1 MALPLGGR
9 QVKPWNFRL
18 LPSGVRA
25 AASYCEPVELW
36 LLLLVAALGAVVGA
50 ALAMVWFKGSQSGR
64 GASTTATD
72 QASEVG
78 TNGAAA
84 EVPLAQLMSV
94 LPGASLAVDGVSG
107 AVERAS
113 QRAVSLGLVT
123 ANRIAVPELDELVR
137 RVMAD
142 GATRERD
149 FLLRRSPRDAAPLHL
164 RARAGT
170 LNSTTVLVFV
180 EDVTGVRR
188 VDTVRRDFVANVS
201 HELKTPVG
209 ALLLLSEALSD
220 ASEDP
225 KAVRRFSDRIT
236 AECERLTRLIAD
248 LIDLSRLQSD
258 DPLQEAREV
267 AIDDL
272 IGEAVDTVRTAAAGQ
287 QISVVVGGTRGLSVY
302 GVEDQLVTALRNLL
316 ANAIAYSQPK
326 TQVAVGVAAAD
337 GTVSISVKDQG
348 IGIANG
354 EIDRIFERFYRVDPA
369 RSRVTG
375 GTGLGLSLVKHICQ
389 NHGGEVTVWSVPG
402 EGSTFTLRLPQFLA
416 GLEAARSDQ
425 GAPQTRAVTPG
436 ARDGDPSM
444 RPAQSGGG
452 ES

>member
-1 MALPLGGR
+1 M
-9 QVKPWNFRL
+9 
-18 LPSGVRA
+18 
-25 AASYCEPVELW
+25 ELW
-36 LLLLVAALGAVVGA
+36 LLLLVAALGALVGA
-50 ALAMVWFKGSQSGR
+50 VVATVLIRGKTPGR
-64 GASTTATD
+64 GVGTTLGTPTTGTAVTTTAT
-72 QASEVG
+72 QI
-78 TNGAAA
+78 
-84 EVPLAQLMSV
+84 PLAQLMSV
-94 LPGASLAVDGVSG
+94 LPGASLAVDGISG
-107 AVERAS
+107 VVERAS

-123 ANRIAVPELDELVR
+123 ANRIAVTELDELVR
-137 RVMAD
+137 RVVAD

-149 FLLRRSPRDAAPLHL
+149 FLLRRAPRDAAPLHL
-164 RARAGT
+164 RARAAT

-225 KAVRRFSDRIT
+225 AAVRKFSDRIT

-258 DPLQEAREV
+258 DPLRDAREV

-272 IGEAVDTVRTAAAGQ
+272 ISEAVDTVRTAAAGQ
-287 QISVVVGGTRGLSVY
+287 QISVVVGGTKGLSVY
-302 GVEDQLVTALRNLL
+302 GVEDQLITALRNLL

-326 TQVAVGVAAAD
+326 TRVAVGVAAAD

-348 IGIANG
+348 IGIASD

-402 EGSTFTLRLPQFLA
+402 EGSTFTLRLPQYLA
-416 GLEAARSDQ
+416 GLEPTTPDTA
-425 GAPQTRAVTPG
+425 APQTRPIASGAVGSDQSTP
-436 ARDGDPSM
+436 A
-444 RPAQSGGG
+444 AQSGG
-452 ES
+452 SKQ

>member
-1 MALPLGGR
+1 M
-9 QVKPWNFRL
+9 
-18 LPSGVRA
+18 
-25 AASYCEPVELW
+25 ELW
-36 LLLLVAALGAVVGA
+36 LLVLVAVLGALVGAGLAAAWLQRRKSRELTGTAGPANSGEFALGAGA
-50 ALAMVWFKGSQSGR
+50 P
-64 GASTTATD
+64 
-72 QASEVG
+72 EI
-78 TNGAAA
+78 
-84 EVPLAQLMSV
+84 PLAQLMSV

-107 AVERAS
+107 TVERAS
-113 QRAVSLGLVT
+113 QRAVSLGLVS
-123 ANRIAVPELDELVR
+123 ANRIGVAELDELVR
-137 RVMAD
+137 RVMVD

-149 FLLRRSPRDAAPLHL
+149 FLLRRAPRDAAPLHL
-164 RARAGT
+164 RARAAA
-170 LNSTTVLVFV
+170 LNSTTVLVIV

-225 KAVRRFSDRIT
+225 AAVRRFSDRIT

-258 DPLQEAREV
+258 DPLRDAREV

-272 IGEAVDTVRTAAAGQ
+272 VVEAVDTVRTAASGQ
-287 QISVVVGGTRGLSVY
+287 QISVVVGGAKGLSVY

-326 TQVAVGVAAAD
+326 TQVAVGVAATD
-337 GTVSISVKDQG
+337 GTVSITVKDQG
-348 IGIANG
+348 IGIARG

-416 GLEAARSDQ
+416 GVDATTTDQRASATGADAPDAITGEATAR
-425 GAPQTRAVTPG
+425 A
-436 ARDGDPSM
+436 
-444 RPAQSGGG
+444 AQSGGRKQ
-452 ES
+452 